1 MGKYIMAIM
10 AQNQLTEKVEIVPLI
25 NEPAAGMAG
34 SPAFGRRWF
43 SREVLEIAAD
53 ALRFVDII
61 EIILAATFSY
71 ALVQTQL
78 PTEFELVRLKDTLVG
93 ALCAPL
99 ILHWCG
105 LYQVNIIL

>member
-1 MGKYIMAIM
+1 MAIM

-61 EIILAATFSY
+61 EIILVYIIRNKNDNDNKIKSY
-71 ALVQTQL
+71 
-78 PTEFELVRLKDTLVG
+78 
-93 ALCAPL
+93 
-99 ILHWCG
+99 
-105 LYQVNIIL
+105 NI